1 MCVQHSIPPVGDV
14 LGRALKNIDSLLK
27 MPYGCGEQNMAILS
41 PNIYI
46 LQYLQ
51 NTGQLTA
58 DIREKA
64 TNFLKNG
71 EQLFCYRH
79 SIAVGL

>member
-1 MCVQHSIPPVGDV
+1 
-14 LGRALKNIDSLLK
+14 
-27 MPYGCGEQNMAILS
+27 MAILS